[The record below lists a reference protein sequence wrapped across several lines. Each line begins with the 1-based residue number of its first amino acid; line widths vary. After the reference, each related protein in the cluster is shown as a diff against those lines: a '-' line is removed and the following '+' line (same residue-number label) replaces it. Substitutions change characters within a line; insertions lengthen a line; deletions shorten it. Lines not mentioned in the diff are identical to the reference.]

1 MYLYINSDITHK
13 SPPTHLPIDRSIL
26 HAYLCRLSEGNYIDP
41 STKLYYNFIF
51 YVTRLR
57 ISPFYL
63 AEVRWKDVEDNFDG
77 HLNKSLFIKKKIK
90 KLKETFSLQS
100 SRLQG
105 SRSNHSHIMLTI
117 VGTTRFDFPDFHAK
131 LTMQYRRNPMG
142 NMLCCGQRLDLK
154 L

>member
-13 SPPTHLPIDRSIL
+13 SPPTYLPTHLPIDRSIL
-26 HAYLCRLSEGNYIDP
+26 HAYLCRLSEENYIDP

-77 HLNKSLFIKKKIK
+77 HLNKSLFIKKKK
-90 KLKETFSLQS
+90 KIEGNIFSA
-100 SRLQG
+100 
-105 SRSNHSHIMLTI
+105 
-117 VGTTRFDFPDFHAK
+117 VFKTTR
-131 LTMQYRRNPMG
+131 Q
-142 NMLCCGQRLDLK
+142 QI
-154 L
+154 

>member
-26 HAYLCRLSEGNYIDP
+26 HAYLCCLSEGNYIDP
-41 STKLYYNFIF
+41 STKQLLYYNFIF

-77 HLNKSLFIKKKIK
+77 HLNKSLFIKKKNWRK
-90 KLKETFSLQS
+90 HFLCSLQDYKAADLTTATSCLLLWEPQVLISQTSVQIS
-100 SRLQG
+100 SPCSIG
-105 SRSNHSHIMLTI
+105 VTPWE
-117 VGTTRFDFPDFHAK
+117 TCFA
-131 LTMQYRRNPMG
+131 
-142 NMLCCGQRLDLK
+142 LDK
-154 L
+154 DWI